1 MRLHHLGYVGRDL
14 ATLQRRFTNESSE
27 VMTPATADPV
37 QCVVVQFFRDAVTGD
52 VLEIIAPLESVEASP
67 LAGRIARG
75 GGLDHACYELEAG
88 DGTLEDVLDAE
99 RARGARVTCPPVPA
113 TAFGRR
119 IAFVLRRS
127 GRLIEYVEARPGAD
141 FVV

>member
-14 ATLQRRFTNESSE
+14 ATLQRRFTNEASE
-27 VMTPATADPV
+27 VMTDAIADPI
-37 QCVVVQFFRDAVTGD
+37 QRVVVQFFRDVVTGD
-52 VLEIIAPLESVEASP
+52 VMEIIAPLESVETSP

-75 GGLDHACYELEAG
+75 GGLDHACYELEPA
-88 DGTLEDVLDAE
+88 DGTLEAVLDAE
-99 RARGARVTCPPVPA
+99 RACGGRVTCPPVPA

-127 GRLIEYVEARPGAD
+127 GRLIEYVEGRAGPD
-141 FVV
+141 VPV

>member
-14 ATLQRRFTNESSE
+14 ATLQRRFTNEAAE
-27 VMTPATADPV
+27 VMTPPVADPI
-37 QCVVVQFFRDAVTGD
+37 QRVVVQFFRDAVTGD
-52 VLEIIAPLESVEASP
+52 VTETIAPLGTVETSP

-88 DGTLEDVLDAE
+88 DGTLEAVLERE
-99 RARGARVTCPPVPA
+99 RAYGARVTCPPVPA

-127 GRLIEYVEARPGAD
+127 GRLIEYVEARQPGQ
-141 FVV
+141 VV